1 MARLLSLAIYMR
13 LGELMMIKT
22 RFLLGK
28 ELALFLFV
36 GPYLSFGCAKD
47 SQRISVRPPKEI
59 IQTPP
64 LTPPHAEKDSY
75 NLRLSAWFSNPEDYT
90 ASPRQVSELIRK
102 AELLGVEKIY
112 VSTWRKG
119 CTAFP
124 SKVMAKWGEAKVCP
138 GFDWLT
144 PMLVAAKKSKI
155 TLVPWLEWGLHI
167 PSASKLR
174 TMGKLPI
181 IEDEI
186 WWDQK
191 APRLDP
197 FSPEVISF
205 YSELVLEASSFFGV
219 KEVHLCDNHA
229 LKKSQLALKKKTAE
243 NFTQAIAESTANAR
257 KLGVSLSF
265 STLDSIAAK
274 RDYGTDWPEWR
285 KSGLVS
291 EVTSELYHLRFN
303 PSVFPAKAAEEVKS
317 GADQLGIY
325 VGAAGNWTE
334 EQILAFIQDAKRLKV
349 GISLFEIGYFV
360 KNKSD
365 DNLKLLRD
373 KIRR

>member
-1 MARLLSLAIYMR
+1 MYRTRLLLAKKI
-13 LGELMMIKT
+13 T
-22 RFLLGK
+22 
-28 ELALFLFV
+28 LFLFL

-47 SQRISVRPPKEI
+47 SQRINAHPPKEI

-64 LTPPHAEKDSY
+64 LIPPHAQKDSY
-75 NLRLSAWFSNPEDYT
+75 TLRLSAWFSNPEDYT
-90 ASPRQVSELIRK
+90 TGSRQVADLIRK

-124 SKVMAKWGEAKVCP
+124 SKVMAKWGEAKVCQ

-174 TMGKLPI
+174 TIGKLPI
-181 IEDEI
+181 IEDEV

-205 YSELVLEASSFFGV
+205 YSELVLEAATFFGV

-229 LKKSQLALKKKTAE
+229 LKNSQLTLKKKTAE
-243 NFTQAIAESTANAR
+243 NFTQTIADTTANAR
-257 KLGVSLSF
+257 KLGVSISF
-265 STLDSIAAK
+265 SALDSIAAK
-274 RDYGTDWPEWR
+274 RDYGSDWPEWR

-291 EVTSELYHLRFN
+291 DVTSELYHLRFN
-303 PSVFPAKAAEEVKS
+303 PSAFPAKATEEVAA

-325 VGAAGNWTE
+325 VGAAGKWTE
-334 EQILAFIQDAKRLKV
+334 EQILTYIQEAKRLKV

-365 DNLKLLRD
+365 ENLKLLHD
-373 KIRR
+373 KMRL